1 MKGKVSWAN
10 LLSKWRSQ
18 EVNPNGFLLV
28 VDVVKVG
35 VEVGAEVEV
44 EVEVAA
50 GVVRVVCAELEEPS
64 REDSEEL
71 ESVGE
76 LEPDRKPSSSFPL
89 PSLCV

>member
-18 EVNPNGFLLV
+18 VVNPNGFLLV

-35 VEVGAEVEV
+35 VEVEVEV

-76 LEPDRKPSSSFPL
+76 LEPDRKASSSFPL